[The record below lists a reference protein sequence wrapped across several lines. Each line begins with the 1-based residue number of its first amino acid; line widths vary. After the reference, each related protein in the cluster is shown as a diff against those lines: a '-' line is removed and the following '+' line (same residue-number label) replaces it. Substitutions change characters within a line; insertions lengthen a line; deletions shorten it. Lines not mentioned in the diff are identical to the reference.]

1 MANAQRKTWIHG
13 FFQNTF
19 NAETGN
25 WQLRDS
31 RNEALIAEGP
41 KAAKL
46 GKLGAAMTLS
56 LIHISEPTRRS

>member
-13 FFQNTF
+13 FFQITY

-41 KAAKL
+41 NAAKR
-46 GKLGAAMTLS
+46 G
-56 LIHISEPTRRS
+56 